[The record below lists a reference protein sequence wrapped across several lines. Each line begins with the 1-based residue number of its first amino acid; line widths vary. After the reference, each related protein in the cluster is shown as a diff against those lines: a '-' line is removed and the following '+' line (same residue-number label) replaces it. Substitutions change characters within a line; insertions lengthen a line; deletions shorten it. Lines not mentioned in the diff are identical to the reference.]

1 MAGGFAAGDHDHQ
14 GALDPRLF
22 VKNLPA
28 DIDEDELREVFGLYG
43 KISDVLV
50 NRPTPERI
58 ERSAFIHYED
68 YACRDAAMVVLGD
81 MYKFREEGPPVIVGP
96 VRQPDKGAK
105 GFGRDHKGG
114 CQPPPLPLPPQ
125 QSWSNGG
132 SWHGGGDASAPGPAS
147 GVNLVVA
154 PPAPPA
160 PPSAQHASGG
170 SWGKPSD
177 GGNRDPMGK
186 LWVGNLPA
194 DISDHALKQVFG
206 VYGEITEV
214 NILPSKSRSGQLCAF
229 VNYASKEQAD
239 ACLTVMHAGYEM
251 RTGDGELKVE
261 RPSDRPRTG
270 KIGGYGYPGKDSKG
284 GSKGYYKPY

>member
-114 CQPPPLPLPPQ
+114 CQPPPLPLPPPPLLRRRRRQACAWGPGRGQRQWWPGWPCVHPEHCRARPARCQ
-125 QSWSNGG
+125 QLGRVPPEPQCQRPQRRLRPVRRPAAATTARRYFSQQPLPGRPPRSWRAPEKPFGASRRGG
-132 SWHGGGDASAPGPAS
+132 SPRGPA
-147 GVNLVVA
+147 
-154 PPAPPA
+154 PC
-160 PPSAQHASGG
+160 
-170 SWGKPSD
+170 
-177 GGNRDPMGK
+177 
-186 LWVGNLPA
+186 
-194 DISDHALKQVFG
+194 
-206 VYGEITEV
+206 T
-214 NILPSKSRSGQLCAF
+214 
-229 VNYASKEQAD
+229 
-239 ACLTVMHAGYEM
+239 
-251 RTGDGELKVE
+251 
-261 RPSDRPRTG
+261 
-270 KIGGYGYPGKDSKG
+270 
-284 GSKGYYKPY
+284 